1 MQIVEIWEREGYRR
15 RMANNRDLTQQDG
28 WMTEDNRMTKNVALE
43 WERTVSRDIFSS
55 FCSPEPSSRPVA
67 YRVSNFIQS
76 LRLLLVTHM
85 LSAINT
91 PGTDFISGYHVLEIV
106 FTRAAPAFDNLF
118 MGCVFNINTVHKTVE
133 KLTFQAFYWS
143 SQLSLNLLKKE

>member
-1 MQIVEIWEREGYRR
+1 MQIVEIREREGYRR

-55 FCSPEPSSRPVA
+55 FCRPEPSSRPVA

-91 PGTDFISGYHVLEIV
+91 PGTDFISGYHDGHVLMADLRRKRPTSGYLSPIYTSN
-106 FTRAAPAFDNLF
+106 FS
-118 MGCVFNINTVHKTVE
+118 
-133 KLTFQAFYWS
+133 LTSLLVNFYCS
-143 SQLSLNLLKKE
+143 RR

>member
-1 MQIVEIWEREGYRR
+1 
-15 RMANNRDLTQQDG
+15 
-28 WMTEDNRMTKNVALE
+28 MTEDNRMTKNVALE

-55 FCSPEPSSRPVA
+55 FCRPEPSSRPVA

-91 PGTDFISGYHVLEIV
+91 PGTDFISGYHEGHVLMADQRRKRPTSGYLKQLLQVTSDSLE
-106 FTRAAPAFDNLF
+106 PARGRRKANSRQIYFKVERVISRRSL
-118 MGCVFNINTVHKTVE
+118 VHKVRKNVIFPE
-133 KLTFQAFYWS
+133 RR
-143 SQLSLNLLKKE
+143 

>member
-1 MQIVEIWEREGYRR
+1 MQIVEIREREGYRH
-15 RMANNRDLTQQDG
+15 RMANNGDLTQQDG

-55 FCSPEPSSRPVA
+55 FCRPEPSSRPVA

-91 PGTDFISGYHVLEIV
+91 PGTDFISGYRVLMADQRRKKARGRRKANSRQIYFKVERVIS
-106 FTRAAPAFDNLF
+106 RRSL
-118 MGCVFNINTVHKTVE
+118 VHKVRKTVIFPE
-133 KLTFQAFYWS
+133 RR
-143 SQLSLNLLKKE
+143 

>member
-1 MQIVEIWEREGYRR
+1 MQIVEIRGREGYRR

-55 FCSPEPSSRPVA
+55 FCRPEPSSRPVA

-91 PGTDFISGYHVLEIV
+91 PGTDFISGYRVLMADQRRKKARGRRKANSRQIYFKVERVIS
-106 FTRAAPAFDNLF
+106 RRSL
-118 MGCVFNINTVHKTVE
+118 VHKVRKTVIFPE
-133 KLTFQAFYWS
+133 RR
-143 SQLSLNLLKKE
+143 